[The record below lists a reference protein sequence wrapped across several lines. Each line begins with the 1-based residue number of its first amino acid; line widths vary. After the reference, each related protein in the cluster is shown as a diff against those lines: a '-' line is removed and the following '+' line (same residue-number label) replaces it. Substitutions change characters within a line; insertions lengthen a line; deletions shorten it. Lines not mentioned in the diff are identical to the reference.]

1 MKNHL
6 GAVLVGL
13 FALCIASSV
22 LAQTDASSTQRL
34 KVGLVLGGG
43 GARGAAHIGVLREL
57 ERLNIPID
65 AIAGTSMGA
74 IVGGL
79 YASGMTPSDL
89 EVLIG
94 SLDWSGS
101 FKDVSS
107 RENLRYRRKQDD
119 ASFPMNLELGLRGGE
134 VLLPKGLVQGQR
146 LGLILR
152 ELTLHVAEVDD
163 FDRLPIP
170 FRAVA
175 SDITNGEAVIMGSGD
190 LAIAIRASMSAPGIF
205 APVKIGGKLLVDGG
219 LVGNVPVEA
228 MRTMD
233 VDVIIA
239 VDVEFPLYKPDEL
252 QSAINISEQ
261 MLTILIRKE
270 TARQLEMLGDGDYL
284 IRPELGEFGSANF
297 ADILQT
303 VEPGAAAT
311 QKIEE
316 NLSVLS
322 LSDLE
327 YAEHIASR
335 TVRPPAENLDFV
347 RVRDDGRLSTRVLE
361 SRLNS
366 QAGDK
371 IDSARLADDAS
382 RLYGLKLY
390 EQVDYQIKSVDD
402 ETGVEFVARSKEW
415 GPNFLQFGLSLQ
427 DDFEGNTSFNVS
439 SRLTRS
445 GINSLGAEWRTD
457 LQLGTEPLLATE
469 FYQPLSFDSRYFL
482 APSLRISQRNF
493 NVFLDEDNLARYR
506 VSDATIALD
515 TGRELGLWGEVRLGV
530 FRGVGNARLKVGDP
544 ALPKIEFDSGG
555 FFASFNVDTLDNAQ
569 IPLKGQRVNVEWT
582 LFRPELGSDD
592 KYESLDTSFVSVWT
606 EGRHTLNAGI
616 RFSTSRD
623 ADNIARN
630 FFPMGGFL
638 NLSGF
643 ARGQVSGPHA
653 GLARLVYYRRS
664 GQIKGS
670 FDVPLY
676 LGASLEAG
684 NVWQTQSDISASSAL
699 LHGSLFLGLD
709 TLVGPVF
716 LAAGY
721 GEGGNTNLY
730 LSIGTTIN

>member
-1 MKNHL
+1 MKNRL
-6 GAVLVGL
+6 FVVLL
-13 FALCIASSV
+13 ALLLSSSV
-22 LAQTDASSTQRL
+22 LAQSDSSGSRRL

-65 AIAGTSMGA
+65 AVAGTSMGA

-89 EVLIG
+89 EKLIG
-94 SLDWSGS
+94 SLDWGGS

-119 ASFPMNLELGLRGGE
+119 ASFPMNLELGLRDGE

-175 SDITNGEAVIMGSGD
+175 SDITNGEAVVMGSGD
-190 LAIAIRASMSAPGIF
+190 LAIAIRASMSAPGVF
-205 APVKIGGKLLVDGG
+205 APVRFDGKLLVDGG

-228 MRTMD
+228 MRAMG

-239 VDVEFPLYKPDEL
+239 VDVEFPLLEPDEL
-252 QSAINISEQ
+252 QSAISISEQ

-270 TARQLEMLGDGDYL
+270 TARQLEMLADSDFL

-297 ADILQT
+297 AEILQT
-303 VEPGAAAT
+303 VEPGAEAT
-311 QKIEE
+311 LKISEK
-316 NLSVLS
+316 LSVLS
-322 LSDLE
+322 LSDE
-327 YAEHIASR
+327 KYAEHIASR
-335 TVRPPAENLDFV
+335 TVRPPAETLDFIW
-347 RVRDDGRLSTRVLE
+347 VRDDGTLSARVLE
-361 SRLNS
+361 SRLKS
-366 QAGDK
+366 KPGDK
-371 IDSARLADDAS
+371 IDADRLAGDAS
-382 RLYGLKLY
+382 RLYGLQLY
-390 EQVDYQIKSVDD
+390 EQVDYQILSVDE
-402 ETGVEFVARSKEW
+402 ETGVEFVARAKEW

-493 NVFLDEDNLARYR
+493 NVFLVEENLARYR
-506 VSDATIALD
+506 VSDATIAFD
-515 TGRELGLWGEVRLGV
+515 TGRELGLWGEIRLGV

-544 ALPKIEFDSGG
+544 AFPQVEFDSGG

-569 IPLKGQRVNVEWT
+569 IPLKGQRVSVEWT
-582 LFRPELGSDD
+582 LFRPEMGSDD
-592 KYESLDTSFVSVWT
+592 KYELLDTSVVSVWT
-606 EGRHTLNAGI
+606 KGRHTLNAGI
-616 RFSTSRD
+616 RFSTSRE
-623 ADNIARN
+623 ANNIARD
-630 FFPMGGFL
+630 FFPIGGFL

-643 ARGQVSGPHA
+643 ARGQISGPHA
-653 GLARLVYYRRS
+653 GVARLVYYRRS
-664 GQIKGS
+664 GRIKGS

-699 LHGSLFLGLD
+699 IHGSLFLGLD